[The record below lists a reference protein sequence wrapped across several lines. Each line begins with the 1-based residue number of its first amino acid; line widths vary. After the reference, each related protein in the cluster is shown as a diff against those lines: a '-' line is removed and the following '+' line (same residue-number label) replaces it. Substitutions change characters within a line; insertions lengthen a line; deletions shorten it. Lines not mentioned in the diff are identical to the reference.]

1 MSTSAN
7 ERRLVQPLAPV
18 LSAEEV
24 TDLLG
29 LSPPTLRRLVKDG
42 HLRAHRLP
50 GGRKWVFRADEVLE
64 SVGSWPAD
72 DEEDQAVAEQS
83 PAEVAEL
90 VDQLP
95 TEPAPVDVTAIW
107 CPAPVDDGES
117 HSQRCAQ
124 AWIDAARRAGVQPTL
139 MEASRVEV
147 AGDTYELRVGP
158 RDRVLVIDDDGEEAW
173 QLIDAVW
180 VERPAG

>member
-1 MSTSAN
+1 M
-7 ERRLVQPLAPV
+7 QPLAPV

-24 TDLLG
+24 TELLG

-72 DEEDQAVAEQS
+72 DEEDDGVALPPAPPDPVVQS
-83 PAEVAEL
+83 PAV
-90 VDQLP
+90 QTP
-95 TEPAPVDVTAIW
+95 IDVTAIW
-107 CPAPVDDGES
+107 CPAPPDVADGES
-117 HSQRCAQ
+117 HKARCAK
-124 AWIDAARRAGVQPTL
+124 AWIDAARRAGLKPTL
-139 MEASRVEV
+139 VEATRIEV
-147 AGDTYELRVGP
+147 ASDTYELRVGP
-158 RDRVLVIDDDGEEAW
+158 RERVLVIDDDGEEVW

-180 VERPAG
+180 AEQYEPVPSPG

>member
-1 MSTSAN
+1 M
-7 ERRLVQPLAPV
+7 QPLSPV

-72 DEEDQAVAEQS
+72 DEDDPVAPEGQ
-83 PAEVAEL
+83 PAEAVRL

-95 TEPAPVDVTAIW
+95 TETTPVDATAIW
-107 CPAPVDDGES
+107 CPAPPELDGDS
-117 HSQRCAQ
+117 HSERCAQ
-124 AWIDAARRAGVQPTL
+124 AWIDAARRAGAEPTL
-139 MEASRVEV
+139 IEATRVEV
-147 AGDTYELRVGP
+147 AGNAYELRVGP
-158 RDRVLVIDDDGEEAW
+158 RERVLVIDDDGDEAW

-180 VERPAG
+180 AERCETVPSPE

>member
-1 MSTSAN
+1 M
-7 ERRLVQPLAPV
+7 EPLAPV

-24 TDLLG
+24 SELLG

-72 DEEDQAVAEQS
+72 DEDERDAPQQAPSDAV
-83 PAEVAEL
+83 V
-90 VDQLP
+90 QLP
-95 TEPAPVDVTAIW
+95 SVQSSLDVTAIW
-107 CPAPVDDGES
+107 CPAPPDVDAGES
-117 HSQRCAQ
+117 HTERCAE
-124 AWIDAARRAGVQPTL
+124 AWIDAARRAGLDPTL
-139 MEASRVEV
+139 VEESRVEV
-147 AGDTYELRVGP
+147 GGETYELRVGP
-158 RDRVLVIDDDGEEAW
+158 RERVLVVDNDGEEVW

-180 VERPAG
+180 VEQCEPVPSPE

>member
-1 MSTSAN
+1 M
-7 ERRLVQPLAPV
+7 APV

-24 TDLLG
+24 TELLG

-72 DEEDQAVAEQS
+72 DDEDQAVAEQS
-83 PAEVAEL
+83 PVEVAEP

-107 CPAPVDDGES
+107 CPAPPDVDAGD
-117 HSQRCAQ
+117 SQSERCAE
-124 AWIDAARRAGVQPTL
+124 AWIDAARRAGAQPTL
-139 MEASRVEV
+139 TEATRVEV

-158 RDRVLVIDDDGEEAW
+158 RERVLVIDDDGEEAW

-180 VERPAG
+180 AERCETVPSPE